1 MNILITGGM
10 GVLGSMVVEELME
23 RDSSVVL
30 YARHQD
36 HSLLPEDIIQRVRY
50 VRGDVLDL
58 PNLVHTLS

>member
-36 HSLLPEDIIQRVRY
+36 HSLLPEDIIQRADMFAETYSICRISCI
-50 VRGDVLDL
+50 
-58 PNLVHTLS
+58 P